1 MPSRLDPRGDRVT
14 DDKPE
19 IRVDEESTSAPGEE
33 SGGPSRSPDP
43 APESVE
49 NRSAGARPP
58 WGRLALATAGLI
70 ASLALLAI
78 VVARGNAPAGDAP
91 GPGGLGAVVEAPTL
105 DSRYKGF
112 AMVPERPAP
121 DFSLTAQT
129 GEPFQLSDARGKAAL
144 VFFGFTYCPDIC
156 PMTLQQLSQALALLE
171 PELAERVQVVLISV
185 DPERDTPE
193 VMARYLQA
201 YDPRIVG
208 VTGELPAIEAVAQ
221 GYGVRFFKESP
232 TGGTVEPGAE
242 DYTMAHSSTVFLVD
256 PFGQLRVSYLGAYT
270 PQDLADDLRLI
281 LEEAEG

>member
-1 MPSRLDPRGDRVT
+1 MT
-14 DDKPE
+14 EDKPE
-19 IRVDEESTSAPGEE
+19 VRVDEESASTPGE
-33 SGGPSRSPDP
+33 SGGASRALEP
-43 APESVE
+43 AAESVA
-49 NRSAGARPP
+49 NRSAAPRPP
-58 WGRLALATAGLI
+58 WGRLALAAAGLI

-78 VVARGNAPAGDAP
+78 VVARGNTPGGDDSP
-91 GPGGLGAVVEAPTL
+91 DPGGLGAVVEAPTL

-121 DFSLTAQT
+121 DFTLTAQT

-144 VFFGFTYCPDIC
+144 VFFGFTHCPDIC

-171 PELAERVQVVLISV
+171 PELADRVQVVLISV

-208 VTGELPAIEAVAQ
+208 VTGELPAIEAVAE